1 MGKGVLGLIQ
11 LGIAL
16 AFAVPVG
23 LLGLDKIVAGEPL
36 VGGAFL
42 GLAVLMIVIEEYLTT
57 PADIPGKLAEKTLG
71 RVPKEPDEED

>member
-1 MGKGVLGLIQ
+1 MGKGILGLIQ

-23 LLGLDKIVAGEPL
+23 LLGLDKVVTGEPL

-57 PADIPGKLAEKTLG
+57 PADIPGKLAQKTLG
-71 RVPKEPDEED
+71 KVPKEPDEED